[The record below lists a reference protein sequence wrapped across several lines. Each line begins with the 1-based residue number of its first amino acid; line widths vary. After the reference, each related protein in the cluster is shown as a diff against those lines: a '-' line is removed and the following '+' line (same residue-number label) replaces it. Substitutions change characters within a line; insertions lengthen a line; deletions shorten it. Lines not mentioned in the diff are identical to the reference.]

1 MNTVSVTDIFK
12 FSGADIVRRVQ
23 VLKPQQAATKNR
35 MSRAR
40 LPSNGCKTDT

>member
-1 MNTVSVTDIFK
+1 MTTVSVTDIFK

-23 VLKPQQAATKNR
+23 VPKPQQAAAKNS